1 MHCCRFSV
9 KVTALW
15 EEGSNADVALDDIA
29 VGAACFNR
37 GKLLALGHHR
47 FLEEKNNIS
56 IQFRYKNAH
65 LSDAQMKDE
74 IKKKK
79 KIQVIMCS
87 KTLVVFLVNSI
98 TFVRYNLSDC
108 T

>member
-1 MHCCRFSV
+1 MHCCRFSI

-74 IKKKK
+74 IKKIKK
-79 KIQVIMCS
+79 TIQVIMCS
-87 KTLVVFLVNSI
+87 KIFLVNSI
-98 TFVRYNLSDC
+98 TFVR
-108 T
+108 